1 MYTKYSHTKQLGTDF
16 QSLREPAADF
26 YTANLVV
33 NEGDPVYDFCWY
45 PYMFAS
51 DPVTCVFAST
61 TRDHPINLWDDTSG
75 EVI

>member
-16 QSLREPAADF
+16 QSLRELAADS

-33 NEGDPVYDFCWY
+33 NEGDPVYDFYRY

-51 DPVTCVFAST
+51 GHLTSKMLWHLT
-61 TRDHPINLWDDTSG
+61 QRPITVPDNTW
-75 EVI
+75 I